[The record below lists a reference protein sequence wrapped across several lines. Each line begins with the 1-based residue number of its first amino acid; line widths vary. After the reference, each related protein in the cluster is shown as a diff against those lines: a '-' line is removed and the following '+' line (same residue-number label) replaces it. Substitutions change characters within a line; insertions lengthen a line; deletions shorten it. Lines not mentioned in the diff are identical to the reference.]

1 MNFNSHGDWTREVLS
16 DTDHEGGNKRGGGP
30 SSGNCPES
38 DLPLQGWGVYPAEA
52 SPGSSH
58 FSPSRFSS
66 QVPPGFPQNTRTH
79 RDTQIQRH
87 TNTQTPR
94 QKYTQ
99 THPDAH
105 RHVHRCTRAH
115 TQRKKQR
122 HTDLQTYRLPGA
134 TPSHS
139 DSPLSAPSQCQSGPL
154 KATCFKK

>member
-16 DTDHEGGNKRGGGP
+16 DTDHGGGNKRGGGP

-79 RDTQIQRH
+79 RDTQIHRHPDKNTPRH
-87 TNTQTPR
+87 TQMHTDMFIDAHVHTLRERNRGTQTSRHTTSQGPPPV
-94 QKYTQ
+94 TQ
-99 THPDAH
+99 TLLSLLPPNARVAH
-105 RHVHRCTRAH
+105 
-115 TQRKKQR
+115 
-122 HTDLQTYRLPGA
+122 
-134 TPSHS
+134 
-139 DSPLSAPSQCQSGPL
+139 
-154 KATCFKK
+154 